1 MGWLCAACILYVY
14 FRSTRELYIYIY
26 ISLSAFRFLPREC
39 NSDGVTID
47 KEYETLSCPD
57 MKAIDF
63 PRIHLFRLY
72 HSRHEVMDIKPSL
85 SSPSSDSR
93 YACPSHWPLSTVSI
107 PSPMDD
113 LPGGFSPVHIN
124 HYVCIPV
131 YNDRS
136 RYSEHSYDPF
146 IVTGSGMLATVSGE
160 RSSERYY
167 IQSGLLVCGD
177 GMSCV
182 KVRWWIV
189 LLVNA
194 SLGLFSRAVEW

>member
-1 MGWLCAACILYVY
+1 
-14 FRSTRELYIYIY
+14 
-26 ISLSAFRFLPREC
+26 
-39 NSDGVTID
+39 
-47 KEYETLSCPD
+47 

-93 YACPSHWPLSTVSI
+93 YACLSHWPLSTVSI

-113 LPGGFSPVHIN
+113 LPGGVFSSPHKSLCMYTGV
-124 HYVCIPV
+124 
-131 YNDRS
+131 NDRS

-146 IVTGSGMLATVSGE
+146 IVTGSGMLAMVSGE

-167 IQSGLLVCGD
+167 IQSGLIVCGD

-194 SLGLFSRAVEW
+194 SLGLFSRLAHGGCRCALNQS